1 MAGGISSESLDV
13 LSSPLAT
20 REEKSCGSI
29 PISAHPAVPKS
40 PAAATRFAP
49 GLNVIEAGRTRVT
62 SADTCKSQLF
72 SDRLSPGSNG
82 VEDEVSSVTSA
93 GAALFADH
101 IEDRSQP
108 FENNHDQRS
117 LVFKGISNRTTLADL
132 ARVIRGGQIL
142 NFFIRPQERQAHVSF
157 VSAEAAEAFYLYSK
171 RSDIYVLDK
180 RVCLPTRC
188 AAQPANR
195 VSGGS
200 VLG

>member
-1 MAGGISSESLDV
+1 
-13 LSSPLAT
+13 
-20 REEKSCGSI
+20 
-29 PISAHPAVPKS
+29 
-40 PAAATRFAP
+40 
-49 GLNVIEAGRTRVT
+49 VT

-82 VEDEVSSVTSA
+82 VEDEQSSATSE
-93 GAALFADH
+93 GAVLFVDH

-142 NFFIRPQERQAHVSF
+142 NFYIRHQERQAHVSF
-157 VSAEAAEAFYLYSK
+157 VSAQAAEAFYLYSK
-171 RSDIYVLDK
+171 RSDIYILDK
-180 RVCLPTRC
+180 RVSVPTWST
-188 AAQPANR
+188 AQPANQ

-200 VLG
+200 ILG